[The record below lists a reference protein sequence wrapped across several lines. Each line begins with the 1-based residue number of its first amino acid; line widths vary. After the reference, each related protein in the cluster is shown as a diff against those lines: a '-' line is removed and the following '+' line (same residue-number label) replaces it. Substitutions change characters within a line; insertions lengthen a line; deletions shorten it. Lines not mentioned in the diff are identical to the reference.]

1 MMYKMGYEQPTGRTY
16 DAPKILAEIA
26 DVIPFMNGVT
36 WEGLGENGLQ
46 WPVSKDGTDTQML
59 HINGAFKRGK
69 GKFHNF
75 DFEETPELVEHRE
88 KYPFILTTAR
98 QLEHYNSG
106 TMTRRT
112 DNQKLSPQ
120 DYLEINPLD
129 AGKKGIAAGDS
140 VRIFSDR
147 GSVHIPV
154 KLNYT
159 VKPGVVR
166 TTFHQPD
173 VFINIITGDVGDQQ
187 TMTPEYKVVAVD
199 FEKVWE

>member
-1 MMYKMGYEQPTGRTY
+1 MMYRLGYEQPTGKIY
-16 DAPKILAEIA
+16 DAAKVLNEIA
-26 DVIPFMNGVT
+26 EVIPFMKGISRDK
-36 WEGLGENGLQ
+36 LGENGLQ
-46 WPVSKDGTDTQML
+46 WPITEDGKSTEIL
-59 HINGAFKRGK
+59 HVNGKFKRGK
-69 GKFHNF
+69 GKFHYF
-75 DFEETPELVEHRE
+75 DFEETPELVEHRK

-112 DNQKLSPQ
+112 DNQKISPM

-129 AGKKGIAAGDS
+129 AGKKGIGAGDK

-147 GSVHIPV
+147 GSVIIPV

-166 TTFHQPD
+166 TTFHQPE
-173 VFINIITGDVGDQQ
+173 VFINFITGDVGDKE
-187 TMTPEYKVVAVD
+187 TLTPEYKVVAVD
-199 FEKVWE
+199 FEKV